1 MPLAIFQQILAR
13 PLLWIVLISLDVVGQ
28 LETLLKPQGYWV
40 YVIRLALALVAFA
53 YLWLLK
59 NDALIT
65 DIREILFFDVLV
77 NCFATVLFV
86 SGLPVIKIYVAL
98 SGAVFFL
105 KYGRLVWHCKTADG
119 SNFTSWPVF
128 GVWGFLARRASSFQA
143 ATAPTPTQALLAYL
157 LIIGCLLLG
166 TALSLAEIKTQIAYF
181 CVIPLLFA
189 PTLYKRI
196 QAEISALHARYLS
209 AENAKLEAEK
219 AADRFEA
226 NAKAQRAIAEEKEQS
241 NQRLAAKNAEIQAL
255 LTEREKDKALLD
267 KFNAALRDA
276 AHDLQHPM
284 AIVRIHANV
293 LMEMPESDLL
303 NKEKRQILSQKLD
316 DALDEMGDMIDATV
330 HSAQVVTGIIQP
342 EARVVDMDGL
352 FKKFQSLWFHG
363 PNRQGLVYFFTSPS
377 KHTGLYCPVDLLI
390 LKRIMRNLMANA
402 IQHSPYEGGVLVCMR
417 RRGGQCLIQVR
428 DTGPGIAEGFGPDGR
443 ANFLAFAQRIR
454 DEGSHV
460 KDGAKRSGYRLG
472 MSNVLQLCM
481 ATGLEMQLCAKPGRG
496 SMFSFTLPLATPEQF
511 IETKRLAVAYENE
524 WAEIRALMQAR
535 RDVPM
540 PNGQFFPEDDDL
552 AYHGIKPTWPDD
564 IVKSGLDDDTHKN
577 VHVDK
582 KNID

>member
-13 PLLWIVLISLDVVGQ
+13 PLLWIMLISMDVAGQ
-28 LETLLKPQGYWV
+28 LTILLNPQGQWLYVTLLV
-40 YVIRLALALVAFA
+40 LALLAFA
-53 YLWLLK
+53 YLWWLK

-65 DIREILFFDVLV
+65 DIREICLYDVLI
-77 NCFATVLFV
+77 NCLALSLFMA
-86 SGLPVIKIYVAL
+86 GQPTMKIHVAL
-98 SGAVFFL
+98 STAVGCL
-105 KYGRLVWHCKTADG
+105 KYGRLLWPCKTADG
-119 SNFTSWPVF
+119 QNFSAWPVF
-128 GVWGFLARRASSFQA
+128 GVLGFHAQRANSA
-143 ATAPTPTQALLAYL
+143 YAETAPTQRQAAAAYL
-157 LIIGCLLLG
+157 LIITCLLAG
-166 TALSLAEIKTQIAYF
+166 AAFSLAAIRIQIAYF
-181 CVIPLLFA
+181 CFIPLLFA
-189 PTLYKRI
+189 PSLYKRI

-209 AENAKLEAEK
+209 AEEAKRAAEK

-226 NAKAQRAIAEEKEQS
+226 NAKAERAIAEEKEKS

-293 LMEMPESDLL
+293 LMEMPEADLL

-472 MSNVLQLCM
+472 MSNVLQLCI

-496 SMFSFTLPLATPEQF
+496 SMFAFTLPLATPEQF

-535 RDVPM
+535 RDLPM
-540 PNGQFFPEDDDL
+540 PSGQFFPEDDDL

-564 IVKSGLDDDTHKN
+564 IEKSWPHDDTDADA
-577 VHVDK
+577 DK
-582 KNID
+582 KIIH